1 MTDFGRH
8 GSVTYDL
15 VPPLETQTGHASVW
29 VNKIVFSVS
38 LSGWL
43 RALGT
48 RVDTGNVQWLE
59 AYSLP
64 QADEARAILGA
75 KERPW

>member
-1 MTDFGRH
+1 MSEYAGR
-8 GSVTYDL
+8 GNVTYDL
-15 VPPLETQTGHASVW
+15 VPPLEVQTGHVTVW

-38 LSGWL
+38 LEGWL

-64 QADEARAILGA
+64 QSGEARAILGA